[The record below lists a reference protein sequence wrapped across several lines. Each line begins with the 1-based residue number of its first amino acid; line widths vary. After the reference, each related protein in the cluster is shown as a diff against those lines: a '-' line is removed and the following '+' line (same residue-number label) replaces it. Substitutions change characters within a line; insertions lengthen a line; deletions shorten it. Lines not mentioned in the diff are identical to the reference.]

1 VPGLTDLERR
11 CVLPFYLRM
20 MGLNALSH
28 VVPFDTLRDV
38 ARETTDDEV
47 TRLLASEWRPR
58 VMGAWLACGR
68 ARRLDAALLES
79 LETSWGTLTAPPLA
93 IVALHGLGAK
103 AVPALEAYLRRD
115 VEHQLGSAAFTA
127 AVLERLGSV
136 PADVA
141 VNDQDRRAVDGML
154 TVARRLSGAEPQS
167 PVDVG

>member
-1 VPGLTDLERR
+1 
-11 CVLPFYLRM
+11 
-20 MGLNALSH
+20 
-28 VVPFDTLRDV
+28 
-38 ARETTDDEV
+38 
-47 TRLLASEWRPR
+47 
-58 VMGAWLACGR
+58 
-68 ARRLDAALLES
+68 LDAALLES